1 MWVTKS
7 LIQLSDWTTRAIFSQ
22 DHVSQLRENLYQST
36 ARSNPRCE
44 PNENSL
50 SFLPIS
56 ETTTADKQM
65 KQISFRYSEP
75 ISDAWYNIEIATA
88 KSFWGHFPGVDV
100 LLAEGNGTL
109 LQYSCLKIPWVEEP
123 GRLQSMGLSQGNL
136 SAGEV
141 IDNNWD
147 FKRPCIFFG
156 SRASNKKH
164 LFNIQDFYDIA

>member
-1 MWVTKS
+1 MGSQRVRQDWATSLSLLLFWTPKAVSSPQGYIPCGLQRVWYNWVTEQQGLYSPK
-7 LIQLSDWTTRAIFSQ
+7 TM
-22 DHVSQLRENLYQST
+22 LRENLYQST
-36 ARSNPRCE
+36 ARSNPRSE
-44 PNENSL
+44 TNESGL

-109 LQYSCLKIPWVEEP
+109 LQYSCLENPMSGGAW
-123 GRLQSMGLSQGNL
+123 
-136 SAGEV
+136 
-141 IDNNWD
+141 
-147 FKRPCIFFG
+147 
-156 SRASNKKH
+156 
-164 LFNIQDFYDIA
+164 